1 MDILKY
7 NTFFNYTYSILF
19 LSVTFVDSRTNISMT
34 QVYALKKQ
42 TREQEER

>member
-7 NTFFNYTYSILF
+7 NKFFNYTYSILF
-19 LSVTFVDSRTNISMT
+19 LSVTFVDSRTNIAMT